1 MNLLMLFYLSLLIL
15 ITIWND
21 HDSFKLLEMTLLM
34 EFREIALFLLVM
46 LLNLSHYTISLKVV
60 TNIGAYL
67 FLLVVG
73 LGRNVETR
81 HPPGTIKKSDVKIQR
96 LYENVT

>member
-1 MNLLMLFYLSLLIL
+1 MTQEIMN
-15 ITIWND
+15 
-21 HDSFKLLEMTLLM
+21 
-34 EFREIALFLLVM
+34 LLVM

>member
-1 MNLLMLFYLSLLIL
+1 MTQEIMN
-15 ITIWND
+15 
-21 HDSFKLLEMTLLM
+21 
-34 EFREIALFLLVM
+34 LLVM

-81 HPPGTIKKSDVKIQR
+81 CDTPSWNYKEI
-96 LYENVT
+96 